1 MKQAHV
7 LNEMMV
13 HIVNFTSDKGF
24 SFFLCCFDPA
34 TVTLSKYNIA
44 RGCLGLKL
52 IKYNLSEH
60 FIAMKI

>member
-1 MKQAHV
+1 
-7 LNEMMV
+7 MV

-34 TVTLSKYNIA
+34 TVTLSKYNFA